1 MDVHTFGG
9 SNNENKKTNKFD
21 EIGQML
27 VPGALDDTKT
37 MRKAGGDIFANVGA
51 EKP

>member
-1 MDVHTFGG
+1 MLDFHSF
-9 SNNENKKTNKFD
+9 KTKQIG

-27 VPGALDDTKT
+27 VPGALNDTKT
-37 MRKAGGDIFANVGA
+37 MRKAGGDIFGNVGA